1 VAFYSLFS
9 QRVTSASVSEE
20 TLADLIANLPE
31 EERIVL
37 SLYYVKSMS
46 TVDIAATLKVP
57 ERAIHSVLS
66 AGKARLRASLPFD
79 FT

>member
-1 VAFYSLFS
+1 
-9 QRVTSASVSEE
+9 VSDE

-57 ERAIHSVLS
+57 ERAIHSVLM

>member
-1 VAFYSLFS
+1 MSN
-9 QRVTSASVSEE
+9 E

-37 SLYYVKSMS
+37 SLHYVKSMS
-46 TVDIAATLKVP
+46 TAEIALTLKVP
-57 ERAIHSVLS
+57 ERAIHTVLI

-79 FT
+79 I

>member
-1 VAFYSLFS
+1 MSN
-9 QRVTSASVSEE
+9 Q

-46 TVDIAATLKVP
+46 TQEIALALKVP
-57 ERAIHSVLS
+57 ERAILTVLT
-66 AGKARLRASLPFD
+66 AGKARLRACLPFD
-79 FT
+79 LT

>member
-1 VAFYSLFS
+1 MSN
-9 QRVTSASVSEE
+9 Q

-46 TVDIAATLKVP
+46 TQEIALALKVP
-57 ERAIHSVLS
+57 ERAILTVLT

-79 FT
+79 LT